1 MSKLEKYPS
10 LDSKK
15 VISKDEKCIFM
26 KNIIA
31 TDAAKN

>member
-15 VISKDEKCIFM
+15 VISKDEKCTFM
-26 KNIIA
+26 KNIIT